1 MSYETIADW
10 EGYVSVST
18 PKFRDTL
25 FALISESGRH
35 ETLVKEMI
43 GMIDLPVDD
52 AQIPLVQPH
61 FDFNGRGEL
70 DIMIELLRY
79 EKLSFDLYSDIRLAA
94 GNSNSERF
102 VSNNNLPRLLA
113 ILDQLIMEESDHE
126 HLVSGFLGNVKMI
139 H

>member
-1 MSYETIADW
+1 
-10 EGYVSVST
+10 
-18 PKFRDTL
+18 
-25 FALISESGRH
+25 
-35 ETLVKEMI
+35 
-43 GMIDLPVDD
+43 
-52 AQIPLVQPH
+52 
-61 FDFNGRGEL
+61 
-70 DIMIELLRY
+70 MIELLRY

-102 VSNNNLPRLLA
+102 VSNDNLPRLLA